1 MKKASSTAKESQTLE
16 SSSSPPV
23 SGDVWT
29 FLTNHSHVLL
39 CLYHDPDM
47 RLRDVARLVGIT
59 ERMVQKI
66 VADLAGAG
74 YLEITKEGRCN
85 HYRVN
90 ADLKLRHPLE
100 MHHTVGEL
108 LEILN
113 LISEQPSLK
122 VKSGRSSKSSNGRMG
137 G

>member
-1 MKKASSTAKESQTLE
+1 MKKASSPKKESLTPE
-16 SSSSPPV
+16 ISNIPATN
-23 SGDVWT
+23 DAWT

-39 CLYHDPDM
+39 CLYHNPDM
-47 RLRDVARLVGIT
+47 RLRDVAQLVGIT

-74 YLEITKEGRCN
+74 YLDITKEGRCN
-85 HYRVN
+85 HYHVN

-108 LEILN
+108 LVILN
-113 LISEQPSLK
+113 LISEQPGQPVKPGRSAKTLNG
-122 VKSGRSSKSSNGRMG
+122 KSGG
-137 G
+137 

>member
-1 MKKASSTAKESQTLE
+1 MRKASSTTKESNVLE
-16 SSSSPPV
+16 NTKSPVP
-23 SGDVWT
+23 SDSWT

-39 CLYHDPDM
+39 CLYHNPDM

-108 LEILN
+108 LVILN
-113 LISEQPSLK
+113 LISEQPGPK
-122 VKSGRSSKSSNGRMG
+122 AKPGRSAKSSNGHADG
-137 G
+137 

>member
-1 MKKASSTAKESQTLE
+1 MKKASSTTKESRALE
-16 SSSSPPV
+16 SSNGPSV
-23 SGDVWT
+23 SDVWT

-39 CLYHDPDM
+39 CLYHNPDM

-113 LISEQPSLK
+113 LISEQPSSK
-122 VKSGRSSKSSNGRMG
+122 VKSGRLAKPSITKIG

>member
-1 MKKASSTAKESQTLE
+1 MKKAASTTKESRTPE
-16 SSSSPPV
+16 SSNNPSAS
-23 SGDVWT
+23 DVWT

-39 CLYHDPDM
+39 CLYHNPDM
-47 RLRDVARLVGIT
+47 RLRDVASLVGIT

-85 HYRVN
+85 HYHVN

-108 LEILN
+108 LVMLN
-113 LISEQPSLK
+113 LISEQPGSP
-122 VKSGRSSKSSNGRMG
+122 VKSGRSTKLANGKSG

>member
-1 MKKASSTAKESQTLE
+1 MRFVLACIEKNQITNRFIVVE
-16 SSSSPPV
+16 V
-23 SGDVWT
+23 SRVRIEYK
-29 FLTNHSHVLL
+29 HIHLL
-39 CLYHDPDM
+39 CLYHNPDM

-66 VADLAGAG
+66 VADLATAG

-90 ADLKLRHPLE
+90 ADMKLRHPLE

-113 LISEQPSLK
+113 LISEQPGPK
-122 VKSGRSSKSSNGRMG
+122 PKAGRSAKPSNGQSNG
-137 G
+137 

>member
-1 MKKASSTAKESQTLE
+1 MKKASSAKKESLTPEILNGQ
-16 SSSSPPV
+16 SAN
-23 SGDVWT
+23 DVWT

-39 CLYHDPDM
+39 CLYHNPDM

-66 VADLAGAG
+66 VADLATAG
-74 YLEITKEGRCN
+74 YLDITKEGRCN

-113 LISEQPSLK
+113 LISEQPGPK
-122 VKSGRSSKSSNGRMG
+122 PKAVRSAKPSNGQSG